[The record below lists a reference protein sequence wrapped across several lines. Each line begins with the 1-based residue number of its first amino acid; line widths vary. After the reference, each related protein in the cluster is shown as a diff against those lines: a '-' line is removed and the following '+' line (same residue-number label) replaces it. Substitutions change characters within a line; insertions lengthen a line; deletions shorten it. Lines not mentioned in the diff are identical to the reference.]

1 MVQPSGAAPLGPRR
15 APAKVRRACLPS
27 LSALD
32 AGESA
37 LYDLAVI
44 ASVRRIRASLLALLV
59 VLAMLGR
66 ERVNWTGTRTAEDAS
81 DYGGASVAC
90 DRDAR

>member
-1 MVQPSGAAPLGPRR
+1 MLAV
-15 APAKVRRACLPS
+15 VD
-27 LSALD
+27 ALD

-37 LYDLAVI
+37 LYDPTVI
-44 ASVRRIRASLLALLV
+44 AVRRIHASVLALPV

-66 ERVNWTGTRTAEDAS
+66 VRVNWTGTRTAEDAS
-81 DYGGASVAC
+81 DYGGASLAC